1 MIEQKVWVEK
11 MPESCWECPCFKNDI
26 DFPCGLSDGTQDYFR
41 DEIDGVNCPL
51 QSIKE
56 HDNELDDDSQCVA
69 ELKTKL
75 EQAKTKIKEFETE
88 NKRLEQIATA
98 WSEESSRK
106 FCIIKNLQ
114 QQLERLNH
122 IVDNYKSKTK
132 QLCKDKFTA
141 IENMDNAIRNRD
153 NIAKEFAI
161 ENLKKIKDYFVEED
175 EDGDVDV
182 TKDIFEVVEYI
193 NTLITKLK
201 GEV

>member
-1 MIEQKVWVEK
+1 MNKQELQKKVKEIILK
-11 MPESCWECPCFKNDI
+11 TNGGNNDYVVALCKI
-26 DFPCGLSDGTQDYFR
+26 SNA
-41 DEIDGVNCPL
+41 I
-51 QSIKE
+51 
-56 HDNELDDDSQCVA
+56 NELDDDSQCVA

-141 IENMDNAIRNRD
+141 IENMDNSIRNRD
-153 NIAKEFAI
+153 KIAKEFAI
-161 ENLKKIKDYFVEED
+161 EKLEKIKQYILRKVDKNITGCTCEE
-175 EDGDVDV
+175 
-182 TKDIFEVVEYI
+182 IHQ
-193 NTLITKLK
+193 LIAEEILKLK
-201 GEV
+201 G